1 VALIRNFQIQ
11 GEFCIF
17 YSTPVKDNKHLV
29 LATPYGGLEMKK
41 IRLEQGSLHN
51 MPDYLYGSWVVDE
64 KYTLNLKS
72 CGSTKLL

>member
-1 VALIRNFQIQ
+1 VR
-11 GEFCIF
+11 
-17 YSTPVKDNKHLV
+17 
-29 LATPYGGLEMKK
+29 ATPYGGLEMKK